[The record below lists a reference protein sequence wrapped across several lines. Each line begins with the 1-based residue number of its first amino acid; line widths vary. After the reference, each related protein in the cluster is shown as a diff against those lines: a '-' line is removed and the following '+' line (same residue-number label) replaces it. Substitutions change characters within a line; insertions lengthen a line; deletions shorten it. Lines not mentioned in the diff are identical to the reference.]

1 MTEKKYKTVLCGNEA
16 KLLDGNMGGDLP
28 LLWKVNNGDNWITVQ
43 TDRDFTYYGVPY
55 IIEVREPR
63 TIWVNEYPDGFPQ
76 VHYDSKTQADLAAK
90 SDRIACCE
98 FRQVVK

>member
-28 LLWKVNNGDNWITVQ
+28 LLWKVNNGNNWITMQ

-55 IIEVREPR
+55 IVEVREPR
-63 TIWVNEYPDGFPQ
+63 TRWINEYPTGLSQ
-76 VHYDSKTQADLAAK
+76 VNYDSKEEADLSAT
-90 SDRIACCE
+90 SNRIACHA
-98 FRQVVK
+98 FQMVVK